1 MKKQIIAFALG
12 ALTLLGASAQN
23 TSKLTATKAN
33 EYGLIYTLPL
43 TAFNVT
49 IAVEKTVKTPGEF
62 YQYAKKY
69 LNADPI
75 LAPSV
80 DRKSVV

>member
-33 EYGLIYTLPL
+33 EKT
-43 TAFNVT
+43 TC
-49 IAVEKTVKTPGEF
+49 AVGNKAE
-62 YQYAKKY
+62 
-69 LNADPI
+69 
-75 LAPSV
+75 
-80 DRKSVV
+80 